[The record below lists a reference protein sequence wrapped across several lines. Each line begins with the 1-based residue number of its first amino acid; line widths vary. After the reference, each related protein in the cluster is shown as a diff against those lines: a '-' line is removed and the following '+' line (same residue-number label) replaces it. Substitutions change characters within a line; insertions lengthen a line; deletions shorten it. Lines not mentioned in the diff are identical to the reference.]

1 MKLFATA
8 YLPPVQW
15 FAHFAAERH
24 ALIEQ
29 HEHYLKQ
36 TYRNRCIIAG
46 PDGPVDLSIPL
57 EKASSHAEIRDL
69 RISDHGHWR
78 HHHWNAIRS
87 AYGHSPFFEYY
98 ADDFAPFY
106 ERPAGF
112 LLDFNEALIAL
123 TAQLLDIDT
132 TWERTSEFIAL
143 PDPKR
148 SEAQP
153 HEAVEAS
160 ADLRALISPRRPY
173 TDDSAFAPL
182 PYYQVFQQRLGFL
195 PNLSIIDL
203 LFNMGPEGLLV
214 LHKCIG

>member
-36 TYRNRCIIAG
+36 TYRTRCIMAG

-78 HHHWNAIRS
+78 RHHLHPIRR
-87 AYGHSPFFEYY
+87 AYGLSPCFE
-98 ADDFAPFY
+98 
-106 ERPAGF
+106 
-112 LLDFNEALIAL
+112 
-123 TAQLLDIDT
+123 
-132 TWERTSEFIAL
+132 
-143 PDPKR
+143 
-148 SEAQP
+148 
-153 HEAVEAS
+153 
-160 ADLRALISPRRPY
+160 
-173 TDDSAFAPL
+173 
-182 PYYQVFQQRLGFL
+182 
-195 PNLSIIDL
+195 
-203 LFNMGPEGLLV
+203 
-214 LHKCIG
+214 